1 MRLLQG
7 KWFEQAMNLIFFAAE
22 KYTSQAD
29 NNLSVN
35 IKDEKKRSVTTS
47 NAGVHGKA

>member
-1 MRLLQG
+1 
-7 KWFEQAMNLIFFAAE
+7 MNLIFFAAE

-35 IKDEKKRSVTTS
+35 IKDEKKTISHHLKRGGTWESI
-47 NAGVHGKA
+47 ALIR